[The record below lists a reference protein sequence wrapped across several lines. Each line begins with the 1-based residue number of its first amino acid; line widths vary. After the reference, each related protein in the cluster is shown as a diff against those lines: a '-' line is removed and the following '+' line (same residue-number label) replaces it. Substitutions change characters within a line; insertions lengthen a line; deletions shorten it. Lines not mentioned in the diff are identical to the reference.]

1 MNDIKYR
8 HFNDII
14 VADANDLI
22 KYIDKKTPTPTDL
35 PIAYYETYD
44 ASKIISGYLT
54 NFNSGSGRGLWYR
67 DENNNPKKLF
77 IIGEYP
83 EGYITRITKVNNGI
97 NFAIQDLPTIRY
109 KPALFSHTIMIHN
122 SQVQEYMIFE
132 MYWNTDTPPT
142 INELTTSSQLLSNFG
157 VSAFHLFKSGNDD
170 ILKSA
175 RFVFDGTN
183 FVYWDDNTTIQ
194 VDWNPNDCLIASD
207 DVVDLLNVNDVSK
220 RTQRTQ
226 RTTNTLFKKKKE

>member
-1 MNDIKYR
+1 MDNMKYR

-22 KYIDKKTPTPTDL
+22 KYIDKKIPTPTEL

-44 ASKIISGYLT
+44 ASKLIEGYLT
-54 NFNSGSGRGLWYR
+54 YFNSGANRGLWYKNQ
-67 DENNNPKKLF
+67 NNQIKQLF
-77 IIGEYP
+77 TIGEYP
-83 EGYITRITKVNNGI
+83 EGYITSITKVDNGI
-97 NFAIQDLPTIRY
+97 NFAREDLPTLRY

-122 SQVQEYMIFE
+122 NQAQEYMIFE
-132 MYWNTDTPPT
+132 MYLNTNTPPT
-142 INELTTSSQLLSNFG
+142 VDTLKTSSQLLSNFG

-183 FVYWDDNTTIQ
+183 FVYWDDNTTTQ

-207 DVVDLLNVNDVSK
+207 DVVDLLNVNTAPS
-220 RTQRTQ
+220 RGQI
-226 RTTNTLFKKKKE
+226 TTNTLFKNKKG